1 MISRDKN
8 KTLMK
13 SDLEKIIG
21 ERDLGEIQNFVKL
34 KKQAAPSSKKD
45 IDAFLIQT
53 IRGVWIIDTEKEDTE
68 NLIDLW
74 ESDDLKYHSK
84 MTGDSIEVDGQ
95 TFKISP
101 GDGSSVKSALA
112 VGKILHEYN
121 FSSDLLYTP
130 EFENGFV
137 ERSDLLWN
145 VWLQAMLKPDEHL
158 LALLETSTKFT
169 FEESIM
175 GKASAY
181 YHFVLTTHRNLLVA
195 ISEVGDVSLIELP
208 KKTD

>member
-34 KKQAAPSSKKD
+34 KKQAALSSKKD

-53 IRGVWIIDTEKEDTE
+53 IRGAWIIDTE

-84 MTGDSIEVDGQ
+84 MTGDSIEIDGQ
-95 TFKISP
+95 TFKISS
-101 GDGSSVKSALA
+101 GDGGSVKNALA
-112 VGKILHEYN
+112 VGKILTCCSCL
-121 FSSDLLYTP
+121 FIA
-130 EFENGFV
+130 
-137 ERSDLLWN
+137 W
-145 VWLQAMLKPDEHL
+145 
-158 LALLETSTKFT
+158 
-169 FEESIM
+169 
-175 GKASAY
+175 
-181 YHFVLTTHRNLLVA
+181 
-195 ISEVGDVSLIELP
+195 
-208 KKTD
+208 